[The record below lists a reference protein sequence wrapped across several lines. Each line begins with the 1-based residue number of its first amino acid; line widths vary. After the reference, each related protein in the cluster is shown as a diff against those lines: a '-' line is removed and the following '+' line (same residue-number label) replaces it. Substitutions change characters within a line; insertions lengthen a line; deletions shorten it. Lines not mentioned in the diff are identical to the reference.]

1 MSMVTISV
9 WTIKQKN
16 EKTGRNETNHARNSQ
31 DRNMVFLTLLA
42 IFPLI
47 ARLTEA
53 FVPILVIYTGGSI

>member
-1 MSMVTISV
+1 MSMMTIPV
-9 WTIKQKN
+9 WTIKQTN
-16 EKTGRNETNHARNSQ
+16 EKQDETKQIMQENSQ

-53 FVPILVIYTGGSI
+53 FVSILVIYTGGSI

>member
-1 MSMVTISV
+1 MSMVTIPV
-9 WTIKQKN
+9 WTLNKQTK
-16 EKTGRNETNHARNSQ
+16 KQDETKQIMQENSQ

-53 FVPILVIYTGGSI
+53 FVSILVIYTGGSI